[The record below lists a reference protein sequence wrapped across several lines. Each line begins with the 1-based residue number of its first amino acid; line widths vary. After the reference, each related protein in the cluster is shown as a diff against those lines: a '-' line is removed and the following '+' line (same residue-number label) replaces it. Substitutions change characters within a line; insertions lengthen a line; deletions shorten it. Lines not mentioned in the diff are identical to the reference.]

1 MIRVRF
7 TATDFARVRFAPRP
21 APLQELNVA
30 LMRMCLPGDDVLAG
44 RWRRRQWRSLP
55 LAVGP
60 LRDLVPAER
69 APLFI
74 DEFSDTLED
83 GLDSVRSTPADL
95 VRSELERVYA
105 GHPAP
110 APPWIRHL
118 HRGDADAWRLLR
130 RAQHAAFD
138 SVLGPVW
145 PLVQDLHRS
154 EFTRH
159 ALTVAEHGVGAA
171 LTAVV
176 PGTRLHEGV
185 WEWEGPGER
194 DIEPGGHGV
203 VLVPTFHWRGRPLLA
218 HLPGRPLY
226 VTYPAGPGLPLPP
239 PGPAGTDDAL
249 AGVLGRTRLA
259 TLLLLAEE
267 HTTGDVARRL
277 GVSNATAS
285 AHCAALRGAGLI
297 TSVRAGRAVLHR
309 RTALGSLLV
318 QHGSMTPGRPG
329 GPDRG
334 VSGA

>member
-1 MIRVRF
+1 MIRVRL
-7 TATDFARVRFAPRP
+7 TADDFARVRFAPRP

-30 LMRMCLPGDDVLAG
+30 LMRMCLPGDDVLVG

-55 LAVGP
+55 VAVRPLA
-60 LRDLVPAER
+60 DLVPAGQ

-83 GLDSVRSTPADL
+83 GLDSVRATRPEL
-95 VRSELERVYA
+95 VRSELERVYT

-110 APPWIRHL
+110 APPWVRDL
-118 HRGDADAWRLLR
+118 HRGDTDAWHLMR

-138 SVLGPVW
+138 SVLRPVW
-145 PLVQDLHRS
+145 PLVQELHRS

-171 LTAVV
+171 LTALV

-185 WEWEGPGER
+185 WEWEGPGEG
-194 DIEPGGHGV
+194 DIEPAGHGV
-203 VLVPTFHWRGRPLLA
+203 VLVPTFHWRGRLLLA
-218 HLPGRPLY
+218 HRPGRPLY

-239 PGPAGTDDAL
+239 AGAGGTDDAL
-249 AGVLGRTRLA
+249 AGVLGRTRLE

-285 AHCAALRGAGLI
+285 VHCTALRGAGLI
-297 TSVRAGRAVLHR
+297 TTVRAGRAVLHR
-309 RTALGSLLV
+309 RTALGSLLLRRRAPD
-318 QHGSMTPGRPG
+318 TGRPG
-329 GPDRG
+329 GPERG
-334 VSGA
+334 HSGA